1 MALHDLMAG
10 VVTVCVALEARLK
23 AVGRGGGAAWWT
35 WGVRQV
41 EAAEVGRVE
50 RQGAV
55 QSTRDLILLPSQCRS
70 WNSIGPDGAAAL
82 AGHLE
87 GLTNLQSLSLRY

>member
-1 MALHDLMAG
+1 M
-10 VVTVCVALEARLK
+10 
-23 AVGRGGGAAWWT
+23 
-35 WGVRQV
+35 
-41 EAAEVGRVE
+41 GRVD

-55 QSTRDLILLPSQCRS
+55 QSTRDFILLPSQCRS

-87 GLTNLQSLSLRY
+87 GLTNLQSLDLRYRYDEYLHHFSMMMYENDVCVRIP